1 MRVAGVDPGT
11 IRTGVGIVEKSAS
24 GMITAIHHETIEA
37 GEKKP
42 LAERLRMIYGGLKEV
57 FSIYRPE
64 TVAIESV
71 FFSKDFK
78 AAVKIGEA
86 RAIAMLAAME
96 HNIPVSEYMPN
107 RIKESICGNG
117 RASKEQIQFMV
128 KQVLKMKE
136 LPLPDAADA
145 LAIAYCHLHTS
156 SWNIQKK
163 IALGKA
169 NYV

>member
-11 IRTGVGIVEKSAS
+11 IRTGVGILEKAPS
-24 GMITAIHHETIEA
+24 GIINVIHFETIEA

-57 FSIYRPE
+57 FTIYRPE

-71 FFSKDFK
+71 FFNKDFK

-86 RAIAMLAAME
+86 RAVAMLAAIE
-96 HNIPVSEYMPN
+96 QNIPVSEYMPN
-107 RIKESICGNG
+107 RIKEAVCGNG
-117 RASKEQIQFMV
+117 RAAKEQVQFMM
-128 KQVLKMKE
+128 KQILKMKE
-136 LPLPDAADA
+136 LPPPDSADA

-163 IALGKA
+163 IALSKA
-169 NYV
+169 N